1 LSYNKDKLRPIKGD
15 KMINKT
21 VILKCFFVV
30 FLVFIPSLFFSLTA
44 LLNNGQSVIVNY
56 FNFNLGVRSALSW
69 LMQSFQYGFPVL
81 VLLFLTNESFADYG
95 FNKISIKE
103 WFKSL
108 FRLLG
113 LSILFS
119 IILSI
124 IVMLMMS
131 FFKDFNYEDFYKLIG
146 SRKNSIFAF
155 SLNLIPIVLIA
166 FTEELCFRSY
176 LYINLNKIIK
186 NKWICIMIVNLLF
199 GICHIY
205 QGLIGVIGTFFIGII
220 FSIEFKNHKNIY
232 TISVFHALRNI
243 TTFILVT
250 ML

>member
-1 LSYNKDKLRPIKGD
+1 VR
-15 KMINKT
+15 NKT
-21 VILKCFFVV
+21 DILKCFFVV
-30 FLVFIPSLFFSLTA
+30 FLAFIPSLFFSLMA
-44 LLNNGQSVIVNY
+44 LLNNGQNVIVNY
-56 FNFNLGVRSALSW
+56 YNFNLGIHSALSW
-69 LMQSFQYGFPVL
+69 LIQSFQYSFPIL
-81 VLLFLTNESFADYG
+81 VLLFLTKESFADYG

-103 WFKSL
+103 WSKSF

-119 IILSI
+119 IMLTI
-124 IVMLMMS
+124 IVMLIM
-131 FFKDFNYEDFYKLIG
+131 FFYKDFNYEGFSKLIG
-146 SRKNSIFAF
+146 MEKNSISAF

-176 LYINLNKIIK
+176 LYINLNKIIE
-186 NKWICIMIVNLLF
+186 NKWICIVAVNLLF

-205 QGLIGVIGTFFIGII
+205 QGLIGVISAFFIGII

-232 TISVFHALRNI
+232 TISAFHALRNI
-243 TTFILVT
+243 IALVFRS